1 MRLIERIPEAT
12 PALAGSTEVIA
23 AVLIRDITKA
33 RPIPTSTRRGGRA
46 AYALEIVSD
55 DCQNSAPETHS
66 RPKVI
71 GGREPTRWG
80 GRPAIGAIRTI
91 IRGGGRKRTPACSG
105 V

>member
-12 PALAGSTEVIA
+12 PALGGSAEFIA
-23 AVLIRDITKA
+23 AVLIGDITKGMA
-33 RPIPTSTRRGGRA
+33 MPISTKPGSSA
-46 AYALEIVSD
+46 ADALEIVSD

-71 GGREPTRWG
+71 SGREPTRSAR
-80 GRPAIGAIRTI
+80 RPAIGAIRTI
-91 IRGGGRKRTPACSG
+91 IRVEGRKRTPACSG